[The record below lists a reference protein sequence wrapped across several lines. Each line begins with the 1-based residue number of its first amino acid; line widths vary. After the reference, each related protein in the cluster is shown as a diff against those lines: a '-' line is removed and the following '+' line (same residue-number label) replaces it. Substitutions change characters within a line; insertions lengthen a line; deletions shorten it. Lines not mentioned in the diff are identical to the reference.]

1 MHDDGY
7 WTIAVFGVDS
17 RDGNLE
23 EGALSDVEMI
33 CSIDKSTGEITLVS
47 VYRDTYLKIDK
58 EGTYHK
64 INEAYFKGGHE
75 QAVAALEENLDLK
88 FDNYA
93 TFNWKAVADAINILG
108 GIDLELSDAEF
119 AYINGFITETV
130 NSTGIGSHHLEHAG
144 MNHLDG
150 VQAVA
155 YARLRLMDTDFN
167 RTARQRKVISLAMDK
182 AKNAGWS
189 ELNNILVTVLPQI
202 STDLGIDD
210 LLPLAKNISKYHIGE
225 TTGFPFSRDTKR
237 IGKMDCV
244 IPTTL
249 ESNVEQ
255 LHKLLF
261 GDESYQAPASV
272 RAISQ
277 KIGED
282 SGLTEVGENAPEAGT
297 GGGKAPA
304 QTEPAAP
311 EIEPATEESTE
322 ESSEAG
328 ESTEETIE
336 AIDGEEETSEAG
348 DEDEEE
354 TEGPG
359 SHLSPTRPT
368 ESVKDEEDEEKT
380 APAARPQE
388 TESGK
393 TDGENGPSESGPT
406 PAPESPGPSPDHPAD
421 APAEQP
427 EDSAGPGV

>member
-1 MHDDGY
+1 
-7 WTIAVFGVDS
+7 
-17 RDGNLE
+17 
-23 EGALSDVEMI
+23 
-33 CSIDKSTGEITLVS
+33 
-47 VYRDTYLKIDK
+47 
-58 EGTYHK
+58 
-64 INEAYFKGGHE
+64 
-75 QAVAALEENLDLK
+75 
-88 FDNYA
+88 
-93 TFNWKAVADAINILG
+93 
-108 GIDLELSDAEF
+108 
-119 AYINGFITETV
+119 
-130 NSTGIGSHHLEHAG
+130 

-282 SGLTEVGENAPEAGT
+282 SGLTEVGRMPRRRAPAAAKLRRRQNRLPLRQSRPPRSPRRRALRLRRAQRRPSRPSTARRRPPRPPMRTRRRRRAPEAT
-297 GGGKAPA
+297 FPPRAR
-304 QTEPAAP
+304 Q
-311 EIEPATEESTE
+311 
-322 ESSEAG
+322 
-328 ESTEETIE
+328 
-336 AIDGEEETSEAG
+336 
-348 DEDEEE
+348 
-354 TEGPG
+354 
-359 SHLSPTRPT
+359 SP
-368 ESVKDEEDEEKT
+368 
-380 APAARPQE
+380 
-388 TESGK
+388 
-393 TDGENGPSESGPT
+393 
-406 PAPESPGPSPDHPAD
+406 
-421 APAEQP
+421 
-427 EDSAGPGV
+427 